1 MSKRIFRAIFLVALA
16 VLIACLSLVMG
27 VLYEYFSQLQERQ
40 LRTQLDLVAQGVALQ
55 GEAYLDGLALA
66 DCRVTLVDGGG
77 AVLYDSYAE
86 PSQMENH
93 GGREEIIEAREQGYG
108 ESSRYSATLSQK
120 TVYSAKLLPDGTVV
134 RLSTSR
140 YTVLTLLLSMA
151 QPVLLVLAAALI
163 LSAVLAGRVSKR
175 LVEPINALN
184 LDDPLSND
192 AYEEIAPLLTRIER
206 QHRQLSEQMR
216 TLRKQRSEFAAVA
229 DNLSEG
235 LILLGAAGDI
245 LSLNGAA
252 ARLYGADPEQSAG
265 RDILTLDRSLPMQEL
280 LEKAAAGR
288 RAETLREI
296 GGRCYQMIASP
307 VKNGEE
313 RCGTLLLALDVT
325 ERQESEQMRREFTAN
340 VSHELRTPLHSISG
354 CAEIMLGG
362 LVKEEDQRR
371 FLEQIYGE
379 AQRLIALVEDI
390 MRLSQLDEGKA
401 LPAGEPAELLS
412 LCRKTADHLA
422 LQAAEREVSITV
434 SGVPARTAGPEQL
447 VGEVVFNLCD
457 NAVKY
462 NRTGGTVALDV
473 SREGQEAVL
482 TVRDT
487 GIGIPAAEQARVFE
501 RFYRVDKSHSRSVG
515 GTGLGLSIVKH
526 AVRALGGSVSL
537 QSEEGKGTIVAVR
550 LPLAPGEAEAAGF
563 DKRAQT

>member
-1 MSKRIFRAIFLVALA
+1 MLGIASVKDIVRIL
-16 VLIACLSLVMG
+16 
-27 VLYEYFSQLQERQ
+27 
-40 LRTQLDLVAQGVALQ
+40 
-55 GEAYLDGLALA
+55 
-66 DCRVTLVDGGG
+66 GGF
-77 AVLYDSYAE
+77 APFDTAE
-86 PSQMENH
+86 PWDNV
-93 GGREEIIEAREQGYG
+93 G
-108 ESSRYSATLSQK
+108 
-120 TVYSAKLLPDGTVV
+120 
-134 RLSTSR
+134 
-140 YTVLTLLLSMA
+140 
-151 QPVLLVLAAALI
+151 LLV
-163 LSAVLAGRVSKR
+163 
-175 LVEPINALN
+175 
-184 LDDPLSND
+184 
-192 AYEEIAPLLTRIER
+192 
-206 QHRQLSEQMR
+206 
-216 TLRKQRSEFAAVA
+216 
-229 DNLSEG
+229 
-235 LILLGAAGDI
+235 
-245 LSLNGAA
+245 
-252 ARLYGADPEQSAG
+252 
-265 RDILTLDRSLPMQEL
+265 
-280 LEKAAAGR
+280 GR
-288 RAETLREI
+288 RNA
-296 GGRCYQMIASP
+296 P
-307 VKNGEE
+307 VE
-313 RCGTLLLALDVT
+313 RVLLALDVT

-501 RFYRVDKSHSRSVG
+501 RFYRVDKGRSRKLG
-515 GTGLGLSIVKH
+515 GTGLGLAIVKNTVAAH
-526 AVRALGGSVSL
+526 GGWVMAENTPGGGLTIRFSLG
-537 QSEEGKGTIVAVR
+537 
-550 LPLAPGEAEAAGF
+550 
-563 DKRAQT
+563 